1 MPIPTAAGVAGVNR
15 LLEILPRGD
24 RERLLTRS
32 EPVTLAFA
40 DILAEQGGSLR
51 HVYFPTSSF
60 ISMITSV
67 DGCSN
72 LEVGLAGREG
82 MLGATAALG
91 IHSSP
96 THAVVQGA
104 GMALRMEIAAFADEL
119 ERSPAL
125 RSVLMR
131 YLYVTI
137 EQLAQTAACT
147 RFHVVEA
154 RLARWLLMT
163 HDRAGSDTLD
173 ITHEFLAYML
183 GVRRV
188 GINGAASALQEQELI
203 HYRRGHV
210 TITNRGGLEGAAC
223 GCYAADNATYE
234 RLLSSPSM

>member
-1 MPIPTAAGVAGVNR
+1 MPISTVADVPGVNR
-15 LLEILPRGD
+15 LLAALPRED
-24 RERLLTRS
+24 RERLLDRA

-40 DILAEQGGSLR
+40 DILAEQGGPLPR
-51 HVYFPTSSF
+51 VYFPTSSF
-60 ISMITSV
+60 ISMITTV
-67 DGCSN
+67 DERSS

-82 MLGATAALG
+82 MLGATLVLG
-91 IHSSP
+91 IQSSP

-104 GMALRMEIAAFADEL
+104 GTALRMEMTALADEL
-119 ERSPAL
+119 ECCATL

-131 YLYVTI
+131 YLYVTM

-147 RFHVVEA
+147 RFHQVEA

-188 GINGAASALQEQELI
+188 GITGAASALQRRELI

-210 TITNRGGLEGAAC
+210 TITDRGGLERAAC
-223 GCYAADNATYE
+223 GCYAADNAAYE
-234 RLLSSPSM
+234 RLMPVART